1 MILIM
6 KSAIIMLSRLAY
18 ECKFTSPVLK
28 VALIIISIYQTVK
41 RSILFGR
48 FYFSELYLLIFC
60 IGAASLAFGIF
71 LTIYYR
77 NHKEEVD
84 DYNNAK
90 KIYDQLDKTTDGLK
104 QISRKNRK

>member
-41 RSILFGR
+41 RSMDNQ
-48 FYFSELYLLIFC
+48 
-60 IGAASLAFGIF
+60 
-71 LTIYYR
+71 LTIHYC
-77 NHKEEVD
+77 K
-84 DYNNAK
+84 
-90 KIYDQLDKTTDGLK
+90 
-104 QISRKNRK
+104 